1 MAERTQK
8 RGGRIVYR
16 VAALACLAVFLVS
29 GGLLI
34 RYWAQ
39 RDATQREVSQLKKLA
54 EAPVAQSTPVA
65 EETAEPAP
73 AERFAALT
81 ARNGDFAGWLTIP
94 GTAVDYPVMQA
105 GEGKDGEY
113 YLRRNFDGEYDING
127 LPFLD
132 QRCET
137 DPASDLLIIYGHN
150 MKSGIMFHDLTKY
163 EKQSFWENHRTV
175 RLETLAGTWTYEVFC
190 TMLYDA
196 SSDESAFKPHGQVTF
211 ADQAQFDD
219 YLAGWNAAALYDT
232 GITPAYG
239 EKLLLLATCERS
251 SIQNGRMVVV
261 ARRVEE

>member
-1 MAERTQK
+1 MAERTKK
-8 RGGRIVYR
+8 RGGRTAYR
-16 VAALACLAVFLVS
+16 LAVLACLAVFLAS
-29 GGLLI
+29 GGLLL

-39 RDATQREVSQLKKLA
+39 KDATQREVSQLKELA
-54 EAPVAQSTPVA
+54 Q
-65 EETAEPAP
+65 AP
-73 AERFAALT
+73 AVSAAPAAPAAGETEDRFAALT

-113 YLRRNFDGEYDING
+113 YLRRNFDGAYDVNG

-163 EKQSFWENHRTV
+163 EQQSFWADHRTI
-175 RLETLAGTWTYEVFC
+175 RLETPAGAAAYEVFC
-190 TMLYDA
+190 AMLYDA
-196 SSDESAFKPHGQVTF
+196 SSDETAFKPHRQVTF
-211 ADQAQFDD
+211 ADPAQFED
-219 YLAGWNAAALYDT
+219 YLAGLKAAALYDT

-251 SIQNGRMVVV
+251 SLQNGRMVVV
-261 ARRVEE
+261 ARQTEE